1 MANRVPASSGRLEC
15 MQMSWTGWRKTSR
28 QIHVSP
34 GRLGRQVRVLT
45 LHDSTQVVRSGLPTY
60 KRCKTLKCKT
70 VHHEKRLAFAQIMYA
85 RLLSGTGKTR
95 VRQKVQPLRL
105 DKIVLSDEK
114 MFRFGESGLSAQN
127 YSVHTKVT
135 RKRDL
140 KPSMVAPEGDKFM
153 KGIMVA
159 AGATLDGRVWEPHF
173 VPSTVTMAPL
183 EYHGLLAHYY
193 IPKATAQIGMDFVMQ
208 EDGAPSHSSAMTRNW
223 RSDAANWPPTAT
235 LFTPEFPANS
245 PDLNPF
251 DNHVWAAWQNEVN
264 KVPKERFAGQAK
276 NEMEMKAA
284 RCLHRLDPGGLK
296 RGEQEHRE
304 LAQATPLV
312 HGERG
317 RLLRVRPREARVV
330 D

>member
-1 MANRVPASSGRLEC
+1 MANRVPAAAGVSSGCRRRG
-15 MQMSWTGWRKTSR
+15 QDGGRHPDKPTS
-28 QIHVSP
+28 VL

-45 LHDSTQVVRSGLPTY
+45 LHDSTQVVRSGLPY
-60 KRCKTLKCKT
+60 IQALQDAE
-70 VHHEKRLAFAQIMYA
+70 VQDGPYEKRFAFAQIMYA

-127 YSVHTKVT
+127 CIVHTKVP

-140 KPSMVAPEGDKFM
+140 KPSMVALEGDKLM
-153 KGIMVA
+153 KGIVVA
-159 AGATLDGRVWEPHF
+159 AGATLDDGVWEPHF
-173 VPSTVTMAPL
+173 VPSTVKMAPL

-193 IPKATAQIGMDFVMQ
+193 IPKATAKIGMDFIMQ
-208 EDGAPSHSSAMTRNW
+208 EDGAPNHSSAMTRNW

-235 LFTPEFPANS
+235 LFTPEVPANS
-245 PDLNPF
+245 PDLKPL

-264 KVPKERFAGQAK
+264 KVLKERFAGQAK
-276 NEMEMKAA
+276 DEMEMKAA
-284 RCLHRLDPGGLK
+284 VYTAWT
-296 RGEQEHRE
+296 Q
-304 LAQATPLV
+304 
-312 HGERG
+312 
-317 RLLRVRPREARVV
+317 V